1 MNSCTQFPSLPVAD
15 YDANAPDFKPNYHG
29 ISTMDNANRSIF
41 VENLEYVVQD
51 GDDNAGL

>member
-1 MNSCTQFPSLPVAD
+1 LNSCTQFPSLPVAD